1 MKIREKRRILLFLEL
16 LAERLQS
23 EHAKGIHMNLK
34 QYFTREELIEIVMW
48 LFHKT
53 WTSQTLELKSDE
65 ELFDLIGNHIG
76 ILLFIIEKLESS
88 MVSYPKFQ
96 QKDIDEFF
104 IKSQNEIHYLACK
117 PVDQWDE
124 YDVSNYRSLLLKTGT
139 TKKVFGIFTSDVLAE
154 DVYAV
159 TTKPSYFFDTYEEAE
174 AEIKNIE
181 LEGQFKANE
190 LTIHKLYLLQ

>member
-1 MKIREKRRILLFLEL
+1 MKLREKRRILLFLEL
-16 LAERLQS
+16 LAERLQK
-23 EHAKGIHMNLK
+23 ENATGVHKNLK
-34 QYFTREELIEIVMW
+34 QYITRQELIEMVMW

-53 WTSQTLELKSDE
+53 WTPKTLAIKSDE
-65 ELFDLIGNHIG
+65 ALIDLIGNDIG
-76 ILLFIIEKLESS
+76 ILLFIIEKLENS
-88 MVSYPKFQ
+88 MVSYPKFE

-104 IKSQNEIHYLACK
+104 NRTQNEIHYLAHK

-124 YDVSNYRSLLLKTGT
+124 YDISNYRSMLLKTGT
-139 TKKVFGIFTSDVLAE
+139 TKKVFGIFTADVLSE
-154 DVYAV
+154 DAYAV

-181 LEGQFKANE
+181 LEGQFKTEE